1 MSKTAEIYDTTL
13 RDGTQAEGLSPT
25 VGEKLRVVRLLD
37 ELGVHF
43 IEGGWPGANPKDDEF
58 FERAKTEL
66 DLERS
71 LLVAFGST
79 RRPGTRPE
87 ADPQLEALLAAETDY
102 VCLVGKSSELHV
114 VKALNTSL
122 EEGLDMVGSSIEY
135 LRGLG
140 KTVFF
145 DAEHFFDGYRAN
157 PEFSLAVLET
167 AADAGAERVVL
178 CDTNGGALPG
188 EIAPTVMAVLERVTA
203 PLGVHFH
210 NDSDCAVANSL
221 TALAAGVYQV
231 QGCINGYGERTGN
244 ADLCSLIP
252 NLSLKSG
259 VETIP
264 GGSLSRLYP
273 ISQQIAEILGAP
285 VDARRPYVGT
295 SAFAHK
301 AGLHTSGLA
310 RLEGAY
316 EHIDPALVGN
326 TARMLFSELM
336 GRSTVLT
343 VAAEKG
349 WDLDPEMAQVLVDQV
364 KELEHAGYQFEAADG
379 SFEML
384 LRRASGDKAELFE
397 VDDLKVSIQTD
408 GRGVVVATAYLTL
421 KIDGELIEVSAQGDG
436 PVNAMDQALRSA
448 LEDSYPE
455 MKRLRLTDFKVRDLD
470 SAEGTAAR
478 VRVLVETTNGDS
490 TWGTVGVHQNIIE
503 ASWQALVEGMLVGL
517 LRAETEDP
525 ASGAL

>member
-1 MSKTAEIYDTTL
+1 MNKTAEIYDTTL

-66 DLERS
+66 ALERS
-71 LLVAFGST
+71 RLVAFGST
-79 RRPGTRPE
+79 RRPGTRPQD
-87 ADPQLEALLAAETDY
+87 DPQLEALLAAETDF

-114 VKALNTSL
+114 TKALNTSL
-122 EEGLDMVGSSIEY
+122 EEGLDMVGSSVEY
-135 LRGLG
+135 LRSLG

-157 PEFSLAVLET
+157 AEYSLAVLAA
-167 AADAGAERVVL
+167 AADARAERIVL

-188 EIAPTVMAVLERVTA
+188 DVAPTISAVRERVATA
-203 PLGVHFH
+203 LGVHFH

-221 TALAAGVYQV
+221 TALSSGVFQV

-252 NLSLKSG
+252 NLSLKSD
-259 VETIP
+259 VATIP
-264 GGSLSRLYP
+264 EESLSRLYP

-285 VDARRPYVGT
+285 VDARRPYVGA

-316 EHIDPALVGN
+316 EHIDPAAVG
-326 TARMLFSELM
+326 
-336 GRSTVLT
+336 
-343 VAAEKG
+343 
-349 WDLDPEMAQVLVDQV
+349 
-364 KELEHAGYQFEAADG
+364 
-379 SFEML
+379 
-384 LRRASGDKAELFE
+384 
-397 VDDLKVSIQTD
+397 
-408 GRGVVVATAYLTL
+408 
-421 KIDGELIEVSAQGDG
+421 
-436 PVNAMDQALRSA
+436 
-448 LEDSYPE
+448 
-455 MKRLRLTDFKVRDLD
+455 
-470 SAEGTAAR
+470 
-478 VRVLVETTNGDS
+478 
-490 TWGTVGVHQNIIE
+490 
-503 ASWQALVEGMLVGL
+503 
-517 LRAETEDP
+517 
-525 ASGAL
+525 

>member
-1 MSKTAEIYDTTL
+1 MNKTAEIYDTTL

-66 DLERS
+66 VLERS
-71 LLVAFGST
+71 RLVAFGST

-87 ADPQLEALLAAETDY
+87 DDPQLEALLAAETDF

-114 VKALNTSL
+114 TKALNTSL
-122 EEGLDMVGSSIEY
+122 EEGLDMVGSSVEY
-135 LRGLG
+135 LRSLG

-157 PEFSLAVLET
+157 ADYSLAVLAA
-167 AADAGAERVVL
+167 AADAGAERIVL

-188 EIAPTVMAVLERVTA
+188 DVAPTISAVREHVATA
-203 PLGVHFH
+203 LGVHFH

-221 TALAAGVYQV
+221 TALSSGVFQV

-252 NLSLKSG
+252 NLSLKSD
-259 VETIP
+259 VATIP
-264 GGSLSRLYP
+264 EDSLSRLYP

-285 VDARRPYVGT
+285 VDARRPYVGA

-316 EHIDPALVGN
+316 EHIDPAAVGN

-349 WDLDPEMAQVLVDQV
+349 WDLDPEMAQLLVDQV
-364 KELEHAGYQFEAADG
+364 KDLEHAGYQFEAADG

-384 LRRASGDKAELFE
+384 LRRASGEDVALFH
-397 VDDLKVSIQTD
+397 VDDLKVNIHTD
-408 GRGVVVATAYLTL
+408 GAGEVMATAFL
-421 KIDGELIEVSAQGDG
+421 KVKVGDEVIEVSAQGDG
-436 PVNAMDQALRSA
+436 PVNAMDQALRAA

-455 MKRLRLTDFKVRDLD
+455 MKRLRLIDFKVRDLD

-490 TWGTVGVHQNIIE
+490 SWGTVGVHQNIIE

-517 LRAETEDP
+517 LRAEKAGQSND
-525 ASGAL
+525 SL